1 MAALPHELVL
11 HGDLP
16 DLGLQASHLLI
27 TPIGRSTLER
37 GLPGLKEAV
46 SPLGQRGRCDTQL
59 SREDVE
65 LLTSQKT

>member
-1 MAALPHELVL
+1 MGLHPCLTHAPIWLANFLP
-11 HGDLP
+11 G
-16 DLGLQASHLLI
+16 G
-27 TPIGRSTLER
+27 

-65 LLTSQKT
+65 FLTPQKT